1 MKIIHTS
8 DWHLG
13 HTLYGYDRGAEQ
25 GSMLEQIEGIVREE
39 RPDAL
44 VVSGDIFHNG
54 APSSAVQTLFT
65 KAVMRMH
72 EASPETVVIITAGN
86 HDSAARHEIS
96 RVLWETQNVHMIG
109 SVDKED
115 IEAQTIEIPGKGFVV
130 AVPYINERSIPDGF
144 WQGLSDSMRSRDEAV
159 GGTDGNLLP
168 VILSAHLTVS
178 GSDFTGHEDVREFSV
193 GGIDS
198 VDMAELGDG
207 WDYVALGH
215 IHHAQT
221 LRGSGGRVRY
231 SGTPL
236 PVSFDEIYP
245 HSVTMVEIARHGDKP
260 VISEIPI
267 DNPHPLVTLPTE
279 GFKPW
284 EEVRNLVSA
293 FPKDNPAYIRL
304 NVEVE
309 DILPPDA
316 INEARRM
323 LADGKSRFCL
333 VNARRGKAAKEGG
346 GSLTVSE
353 FRAMAP
359 LEVARMYAEDIG
371 RVFDDEMEDLFREI
385 EKEVRDSERK
395 S

>member
-1 MKIIHTS
+1 
-8 DWHLG
+8 
-13 HTLYGYDRGAEQ
+13 
-25 GSMLEQIEGIVREE
+25 
-39 RPDAL
+39 
-44 VVSGDIFHNG
+44 
-54 APSSAVQTLFT
+54 
-65 KAVMRMH
+65 
-72 EASPETVVIITAGN
+72 
-86 HDSAARHEIS
+86 
-96 RVLWETQNVHMIG
+96 
-109 SVDKED
+109 
-115 IEAQTIEIPGKGFVV
+115 
-130 AVPYINERSIPDGF
+130 
-144 WQGLSDSMRSRDEAV
+144 
-159 GGTDGNLLP
+159 
-168 VILSAHLTVS
+168 
-178 GSDFTGHEDVREFSV
+178 
-193 GGIDS
+193 
-198 VDMAELGDG
+198 
-207 WDYVALGH
+207 
-215 IHHAQT
+215 
-221 LRGSGGRVRY
+221 
-231 SGTPL
+231 
-236 PVSFDEIYP
+236 
-245 HSVTMVEIARHGDKP
+245 
-260 VISEIPI
+260 
-267 DNPHPLVTLPTE
+267 VTLPTE